1 MLETENRRGITGIC
15 EEGGIESYYLTGTEF
30 LLKVVEKFCGWVV
43 VMVALLGGSRVCHP
57 KKGHFTI
64 LIFVEL

>member
-1 MLETENRRGITGIC
+1 METENRRGITGIC

-43 VMVALLGGSRVCHP
+43 VMVAQPCWGVA
-57 KKGHFTI
+57 
-64 LIFVEL
+64 

>member
-1 MLETENRRGITGIC
+1 MANRYRVPV
-15 EEGGIESYYLTGTEF
+15 EGE
-30 LLKVVEKFCGWVV
+30 VEKFCGWVV

-64 LIFVEL
+64 LIFVSSRHLINSKCKETLCFEFPLSV